1 MTRDRELASTPWAQE
16 AHSLL
21 CFGGPL
27 GIPLQRCSAHEW
39 KAGHPGSPADW
50 CLGTGPRCAEG
61 GGAAEDAALLRPQ
74 RPFSSSLPAG
84 SEPFPR
90 RPPGPSRAP
99 PRASCGLGYGS
110 TVSAR
115 PSGLRGPRS
124 LLPSRAGPSP
134 WRGRRPGHGARSC
147 LTGAHLQ
154 RELAA
159 KPRARGIWG
168 SWAVTCH
175 PSLPLR
181 CSFPRRSVA
190 EAHPSSPSH
199 RRPRKSTRTAGRGAG
214 RVPRPQ
220 ASSLQRWGDPV
231 PPSPPPA
238 PLSLQEAGR
247 SA

>member
-1 MTRDRELASTPWAQE
+1 MSGKLVTPGVLRTGAWGQAPG
-16 AHSLL
+16 ARRA
-21 CFGGPL
+21 GG
-27 GIPLQRCSAHEW
+27 LQRTPPSCACKGPSHRASQQAASPSPDALLARPAHLPVPP
-39 KAGHPGSPADW
+39 AGWAMGRRSRLGPQGCVGRVHSCRAGQGPAPG
-50 CLGTGPRCAEG
+50 AEG
-61 GGAAEDAALLRPQ
+61 GLAT
-74 RPFSSSLPAG
+74 
-84 SEPFPR
+84 
-90 RPPGPSRAP
+90 
-99 PRASCGLGYGS
+99 GLGAF
-110 TVSAR
+110 V
-115 PSGLRGPRS
+115 
-124 LLPSRAGPSP
+124 
-134 WRGRRPGHGARSC
+134 
-147 LTGAHLQ
+147 TGAHLQ

-238 PLSLQEAGR
+238 PLSLQEARR